1 MASSDVV
8 LAHSAFDA
16 LPLGRSAQIIVGH
29 TGRQA
34 LGPQAKK
41 PKPNQLSIYKLHQ
54 ILTYC
59 ATHNDM
65 CAAHP
70 IHLYLSTPENHPESE
85 KSKPEFLRNLLREF
99 LQPLLPPLVFVD
111 EEEES
116 TDLYPNTLGGEE
128 QNLLF

>member
-16 LPLGRSAQIIVGH
+16 LPLD

-41 PKPNQLSIYKLHQ
+41 PKPNQ
-54 ILTYC
+54 
-59 ATHNDM
+59 
-65 CAAHP
+65 
-70 IHLYLSTPENHPESE
+70 
-85 KSKPEFLRNLLREF
+85 FLRNLLREF
-99 LQPLLPPLVFVD
+99 LQPLLPPLGFVD

-116 TDLYPNTLGGEE
+116 TEGRREE
-128 QNLLF
+128 EE

>member
-16 LPLGRSAQIIVGH
+16 LPLGRSAQIIVD

-70 IHLYLSTPENHPESE
+70 IHLYLSTPESNAW
-85 KSKPEFLRNLLREF
+85 LM
-99 LQPLLPPLVFVD
+99 
-111 EEEES
+111 
-116 TDLYPNTLGGEE
+116 LGGRE
-128 QNLLF
+128 QGGTKKTIHYLENSFDSALTS